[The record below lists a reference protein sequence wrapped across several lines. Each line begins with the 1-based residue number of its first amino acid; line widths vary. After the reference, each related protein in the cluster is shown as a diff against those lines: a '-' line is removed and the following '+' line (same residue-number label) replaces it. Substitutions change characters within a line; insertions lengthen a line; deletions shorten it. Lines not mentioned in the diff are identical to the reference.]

1 MKTRIFSL
9 LTALTLLA
17 ASLSVTAF
25 AAQGDSEN
33 TPETQGTNTS
43 AYTITVKEAQ
53 KGTVT
58 ADRETASAGATV
70 TLTVKPTQGWTL
82 ETLTAADAN
91 SKELELTIVKV
102 GESYTFTMPG
112 SSVTVTAT
120 FMEDNTILNYFMDV
134 PISSYYY
141 EAVLWGADKGIAQ
154 GTDDSHFTPDGICT
168 RAQAVTFL
176 WRAAGSPTPQATA
189 MPFTD
194 VKAGSY
200 YYNAVLWA
208 VENGVTKGTS
218 ETVFSPNQTCSRGQI
233 VTFLWRSEKSP
244 AAGTANP
251 FTDVKSDTYYADAVL
266 WAVKQSVT
274 KGTTDTTFSPNSSCT
289 RAQIV
294 TFIYRALAE

>member
-1 MKTRIFSL
+1 MKKRIFSL

-17 ASLSVTAF
+17 GSLTVTAF

-91 SKELELTIVKV
+91 SKELELAIVKV

-112 SSVTVTAT
+112 SNVTVTAT

-154 GTDDSHFTPDGICT
+154 GTDDSHFTPDGSCT

-176 WRAAGSPTPQATA
+176 WLS
-189 MPFTD
+189 
-194 VKAGSY
+194 
-200 YYNAVLWA
+200 L
-208 VENGVTKGTS
+208 
-218 ETVFSPNQTCSRGQI
+218 I
-233 VTFLWRSEKSP
+233 H
-244 AAGTANP
+244 
-251 FTDVKSDTYYADAVL
+251 
-266 WAVKQSVT
+266 
-274 KGTTDTTFSPNSSCT
+274 
-289 RAQIV
+289 I
-294 TFIYRALAE
+294 